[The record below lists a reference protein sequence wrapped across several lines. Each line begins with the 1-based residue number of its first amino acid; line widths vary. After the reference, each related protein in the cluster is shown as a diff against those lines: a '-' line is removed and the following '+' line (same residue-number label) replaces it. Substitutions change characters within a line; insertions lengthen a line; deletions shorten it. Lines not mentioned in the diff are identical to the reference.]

1 MHDKLRAPA
10 DFDGPVQ
17 SRKCTDIIFTVAI
30 IIMWVTMTAVGI
42 SSVQEGDVGKLLA
55 PVDYE
60 GNLCGW
66 DDDYKDLDFL
76 YYANTVGSGVCVE
89 SCPTTTDNR

>member
-1 MHDKLRAPA
+1 MHEKLRAPP

-17 SRKCTDIIFTVAI
+17 SRKCTDLIFMAAI

-42 SSVQEGDVGKLLA
+42 TSVQEGDVGKLLA
-55 PVDYE
+55 PTDYA

-66 DDDYKDLDFL
+66 DEGYKDLDYL
-76 YYANTVGSGVCVE
+76 YYVNAAGSGVCVE
-89 SCPTTTDNR
+89 TCPTTDDTR